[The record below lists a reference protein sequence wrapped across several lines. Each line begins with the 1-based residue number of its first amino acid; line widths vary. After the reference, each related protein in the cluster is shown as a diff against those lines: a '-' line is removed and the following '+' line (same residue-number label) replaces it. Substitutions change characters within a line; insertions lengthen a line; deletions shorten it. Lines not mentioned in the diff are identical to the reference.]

1 MAASKPFTIDSNILI
16 YAGDRSDPQKH
27 RFSNQI
33 VQSLMF
39 HHAWLPLQCLNEFY
53 KVTTQ
58 KGHLP
63 AFEAEKTV
71 RDLVVFVDVVAPEIE
86 DTFAAMALQQS
97 HRIQYFDALLLAVA
111 SRAGCTTIFSEDM
124 QDKRTYGS
132 ITVRNPFLMSSTD
145 LDALLDLS
153 ER

>member
-1 MAASKPFTIDSNILI
+1 MTASRLVTIDSNILI
-16 YAGDRSDPQKH
+16 YASDRSDPRKH
-27 RFSNQI
+27 RLSNQI
-33 VQSLMF
+33 VQSLMLR
-39 HHAWLPLQCLNEFY
+39 HAWLPLQCLNEFY

-71 RDLVVFVDVVAPEIE
+71 RDLAAFADVVTSALE

-124 QDKRTYGS
+124 QDGRTYGS
-132 ITVRNPFLMSSTD
+132 ITVRNPFLMSPTD
-145 LDALLDLS
+145 LDTLLDQS